1 MLDLTTL
8 HPQEAEA
15 IAYAEGFTGTA
26 ALFAKIAD
34 LEAERDM
41 LQEQAEGLI
50 PVRYFIIDYD
60 LEDGPDVVEV
70 DEYDFKQAK
79 GRISYERNTIRE
91 NGCNQICLT
100 KGFED

>member
-1 MLDLTTL
+1 MIDLTKL
-8 HPQEAEA
+8 QASEAEA
-15 IAYAEGFTGTA
+15 IAYSEGFTGTA

-34 LEAERDM
+34 LEAERDI
-41 LQEQAEGLI
+41 LTEENEKHL

-60 LEDGPDVVEV
+60 LEEGPDVVEV
-70 DEYDFKQAK
+70 DEHDFIRAK

>member
-1 MLDLTTL
+1 MIDLTKL
-8 HPQEAEA
+8 HPSEAEA

-26 ALFAKIAD
+26 ALFARIAD
-34 LEAERDM
+34 LEAERDI
-41 LQEQAEGLI
+41 LQDQAEGLI

-60 LEDGPDVVEV
+60 LEDGPDLVEV
-70 DEYDFKQAK
+70 DEHDFKQAK

>member
-1 MLDLTTL
+1 MIDLTKL
-8 HPQEAEA
+8 QANEAEA

-26 ALFAKIAD
+26 SLFAKIAD

-41 LQEQAEGLI
+41 LQEQAERSI

-70 DEYDFKQAK
+70 DEHDFIRAK

>member
-1 MLDLTTL
+1 MIDLIKL
-8 HPQEAEA
+8 SAAEAKA

-26 ALFAKIAD
+26 ALFARIAD
-34 LEAERDM
+34 FEAERDV
-41 LQEQAEGLI
+41 LTEENEKHL

-70 DEYDFKQAK
+70 DEHDFICAK
-79 GRISYERNTIRE
+79 GRISYERHTIRE
-91 NGCNQICLT
+91 NGCRQICLT